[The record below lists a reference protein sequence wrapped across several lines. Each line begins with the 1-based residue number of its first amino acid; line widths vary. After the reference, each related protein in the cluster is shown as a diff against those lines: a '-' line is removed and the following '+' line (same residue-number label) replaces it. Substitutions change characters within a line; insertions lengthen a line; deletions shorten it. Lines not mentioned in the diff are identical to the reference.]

1 MIKRSTSTILS
12 VLAALFVFLPTVA
25 AAQETTPPLA
35 EMWMMTIKPGHG
47 SELNKALAEHMKFRS
62 ENGDPRD
69 WQAYTPLLGEELNRV
84 GVRYCCFNWAD
95 LDSYREWGK
104 NNAKVGE
111 HFEKHVAPH
120 VEHYAHYFETMHWNN
135 SHWADSADGATLY
148 AVTEFHVKPG
158 HGAEFRAARDKL
170 LQIALNQGW
179 ATEEHSWLW
188 TSTVGGPPVEGI
200 VIPYQNFAGLDREA
214 DSFSRFLAEHLGE
227 DGAAEL
233 MKQFASSTSGSN
245 YQIWE
250 HQKDLSMDSGD

>member
-1 MIKRSTSTILS
+1 MIKRSASTILS
-12 VLAALFVFLPTVA
+12 VLAALFVFLPGIT

-47 SELNKALAEHMKFRS
+47 PEFNKALAEHVKFRS

-69 WQAYTPLLGEELNRV
+69 WQTYTPLLGEELNRA

-104 NNAKVGE
+104 NNEKVGE
-111 HFEKHVAPH
+111 HFDKHVAPH
-120 VEHYAHYFETMHWNN
+120 VDHYAHYFETMHWNN

-158 HGAEFRAARDKL
+158 HGADFRAARDKL

-179 ATEEHSWLW
+179 ATEDHSWIW
-188 TSTVGGPPVEGI
+188 TSTIGGAPVEGI
-200 VIPYQNFAGLDREA
+200 VIPYKNFAGLDREA

-233 MKQFASSTSGSN
+233 MKTFASSTSGSN

-250 HQKDLSMDSGD
+250 HQKDLSMESGD

>member
-1 MIKRSTSTILS
+1 MIKRSASTILT
-12 VLAALFVFLPTVA
+12 VLAALFVFLPGIA

-47 SELNKALAEHMKFRS
+47 PEFNKALAEHMKFRS

-69 WQAYTPLLGEELNRV
+69 WQTYTPLLGEELNRA

-104 NNAKVGE
+104 NNEKVGE
-111 HFEKHVAPH
+111 HFDKHVAPH
-120 VEHYAHYFETMHWNN
+120 VDHYAHYFETMHWNN

-158 HGAEFRAARDKL
+158 HGADFRAARDKL

-179 ATEEHSWLW
+179 ATEEHSWIW
-188 TSTVGGPPVEGI
+188 TSTIGGAPVEGI
-200 VIPYQNFAGLDREA
+200 VIPYKNFAGLDREA

-233 MKQFASSTSGSN
+233 MKTFASSTSGSN

-250 HQKDLSMDSGD
+250 HQKDLSMESGD